1 MTIILISLL
10 RLLLGWEKK
19 RRKTKEKE
27 RKKFCSQIHMMF
39 VNYGYIANVTHYR
52 ASQIRDIVLIPLD
65 IFGSQKH
72 KNNHVKTVL

>member
-1 MTIILISLL
+1 
-10 RLLLGWEKK
+10 
-19 RRKTKEKE
+19 
-27 RKKFCSQIHMMF
+27 MMF

-72 KNNHVKTVL
+72 KNSLVILIVGAILVSMFLTC